1 MAWSATEGGSARWM
15 QCRYSGLGWR
25 VSSRKCSTRMRSRF
39 ARRKCIPF
47 RVTPGR
53 HFRYAGGFPF
63 ALESLCALCSLSR
76 RPRQRATIRCR
87 PAGRCAAEMAATE
100 GAPCVTIKIAQQA
113 AQQTFSS
120 FDANAVH
127 MYLARWPAL
136 RRSLL
141 LRSAALFS
149 FPLCPVPFGT
159 FADS

>member
-1 MAWSATEGGSARWM
+1 MRECSLDAIQVLWSRLEGIKPQVFNADAITFCSKKVHSVSGDARKAF
-15 QCRYSGLGWR
+15 QICRWLPL
-25 VSSRKCSTRMRSRF
+25 RSREPL
-39 ARRKCIPF
+39 R
-47 RVTPGR
+47 
-53 HFRYAGGFPF
+53 
-63 ALESLCALCSLSR
+63 ALLSLS
-76 RPRQRATIRCR
+76 PTPPDGCR